1 MHYLDTRTIK
11 GIHYTVKVG
20 NLVCEF
26 ENARNAM
33 DFACTARYTCS
44 SLTWDDNP
52 VEITIE
58 LFPIIKEEEPQEEPA
73 EEPAEVLEQLEKEC
87 EA

>member
-11 GIHYTVKVG
+11 GVHYTVKVG
-20 NLVCEF
+20 NQVYEF
-26 ENARNAM
+26 ENSRDAV
-33 DFACTARYTCS
+33 DFAVTARYTCS
-44 SLTWDDNP
+44 SLTWDGNP

-58 LFPIIKEEEPQEEPA
+58 LFPIIVEEDVEEPA
-73 EEPAEVLEQLEKEC
+73 EDLEQLEKEC